1 MRRCPSCRAAIGAGP
16 WRCTA
21 CGWQAPVV
29 DGVAVLAPQ
38 SEAAGTGFDPE
49 QFAVLFD
56 LEAGNF
62 WFRARNELIAWALRR
77 YFPDARRMLELGCG
91 TGFVAAGIESRF
103 PDMQIVASE
112 LFSRG
117 AALARRRLRRA
128 EVVQMDGRNVFF
140 ESEFDVAGA
149 FDVIEHVAEDE
160 AVLGELHKSLRPG
173 GGLLLTV
180 PQHPWLWSAL
190 DAYSQ
195 HQRRYSRAELAAKLR
210 RAGFRIL
217 RCTSFMSLL
226 LPAMLVSRRRMA
238 AQPEKLDPMAEFRLS
253 RTANAALGA
262 VMDAERWLI
271 QAGVSWPVG
280 GSLLAVAQRI

>member
-1 MRRCPSCRAAIGAGP
+1 MA
-16 WRCTA
+16 
-21 CGWQAPVV
+21 
-29 DGVAVLAPQ
+29 DGVAVLAPDAD
-38 SEAAGTGFDPE
+38 AAGTGFDPD

-62 WFRARNELIAWALRR
+62 WFRARNELICWALRR
-77 YFPDARRMLELGCG
+77 YFPDGRRMLELGCG
-91 TGFVAAGIESRF
+91 TGFVAAGIERRF

-117 AALARRRLRRA
+117 AALARRRLQRA
-128 EVVQMDGRNVFF
+128 EVVQMDGRRLLF

-160 AVLGELHKSLRPG
+160 AVLAELRKALRPG

-180 PQHPWLWSAL
+180 PQHPRLWSAL

-195 HQRRYSRAELAAKLR
+195 HQRRYSRADLFTKLG

-226 LPAMLVSRRRMA
+226 LPAMLASRRRMT
-238 AQPEKLDPMAEFRLS
+238 QPETLDPMAEFRLS
-253 RTANAALGA
+253 RFANAALGT
-262 VMDAERWLI
+262 VMGVERWI
-271 QAGVSWPVG
+271 IRAGVSLPVG
-280 GSLLAVAQRI
+280 GSLLAVAQKI